1 MQPEAYNNGI
11 FSATCKVIDYKYKRY
26 YPWNFEYKKMDKLK
40 KKRKIYWRHTISIIL
55 EPRANNDLTP

>member
-40 KKRKIYWRHTISIIL
+40 KKKKKNLPEAY
-55 EPRANNDLTP
+55 N